1 MVEMK
6 RSAAVFYFYSTST
19 LKIVLQL
26 RICVLLCVLQKA
38 KKCFRQGN
46 SSSQSSLYLTML
58 FFVLFQGGI
67 VSNLMEATNER
78 PWLWVLFIIVIIL
91 PFVLIAACCFPGSK
105 VHAWVNET
113 CNVLVYS
120 CFVTIECALTSYY
133 ATQY

>member
-6 RSAAVFYFYSTST
+6 RSATIFYFKNLFVVMYLNFCPSVCFA
-19 LKIVLQL
+19 KGQKMFQL
-26 RICVLLCVLQKA
+26 GKFEFLEQFVFNNAV
-38 KKCFRQGN
+38 
-46 SSSQSSLYLTML
+46 
-58 FFVLFQGGI
+58 FVLFQGGI

-120 CFVTIECALTSYY
+120 CFVTIECALTSYF